1 MREEELNQEDKATR
15 ETNLNGLLV
24 TEETPRGDRE
34 PNDSKG
40 KTKKNR
46 APSSL
51 EWIIGRPV
59 LIGLAMW
66 NLGVWGGLLVDGN
79 VSFASFFLLMLFLF
93 IYWLFFSGVR
103 FLGLFSAVLL
113 VLNLL
118 ATSFGAIL
126 GAL

>member
-51 EWIIGRPV
+51 EWIIGLPV

-79 VSFASFFLLMLFLF
+79 VSFASFFLLMLFCLF
-93 IYWLFFSGVR
+93 IGCFLAAFVFWDCSPHFFLS
-103 FLGLFSAVLL
+103 LIFSRRYSAR
-113 VLNLL
+113 
-118 ATSFGAIL
+118 S
-126 GAL
+126 